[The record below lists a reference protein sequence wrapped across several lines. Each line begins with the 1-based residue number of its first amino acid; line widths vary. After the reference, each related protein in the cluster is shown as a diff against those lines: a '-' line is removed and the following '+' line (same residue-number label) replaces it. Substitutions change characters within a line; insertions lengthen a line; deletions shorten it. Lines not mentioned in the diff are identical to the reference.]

1 VGIPAR
7 LKDKCQRDGSFDN
20 NKYKTEVKIN
30 RDSLNSS
37 CPYYFAETELFDLLA
52 TEERKNFDLTTA
64 LKRIDKTMEA
74 MG

>member
-1 VGIPAR
+1 
-7 LKDKCQRDGSFDN
+7 
-20 NKYKTEVKIN
+20 VKIN
-30 RDSLNSS
+30 RDSLGSS